1 MGETTDSNATLDIEQ
16 NAPRAIIHKKILD
29 HAEANPGESMEAIAD
44 AVSGATTATVERVLE
59 EYGDPAADTGDD
71 LAADTADE
79 SSTTE
84 TGMSEAEAATSD
96 AESND
101 AELSAGGADPPS
113 AATDGDRGVSD
124 SDCAVAD
131 GGATSESADVGMAG
145 NSPAEGPVPAEQD
158 ADRDGDTDVSL
169 DRSALTE
176 KQHETL
182 RAIYHHPD
190 ATQAELADRLGVSS
204 PTISQRVNSID
215 GFDWSD
221 RDALVAPLFDSGDGE
236 EEERMPHADDTDNG
250 ADSSERDGDMGT
262 VGDATDESR
271 DEPSDRAR
279 RRTDPSASRSDRAP
293 ADAADR
299 TDEGAQLAE
308 LADRLDELTDRLAA
322 VERGL
327 EGREDGTAGRE
338 GGTAPSVLADPELA
352 HKIVHAC
359 LHSDRISEEEELRLL
374 RDVTAAGSAAG
385 RDGNATNSV

>member
-16 NAPRAIIHKKILD
+16 NAPRAIIHKQILD

-71 LAADTADE
+71 LAAETGDE

-84 TGMSEAEAATSD
+84 TGTSEAEAATSD
-96 AESND
+96 AKSN
-101 AELSAGGADPPS
+101 
-113 AATDGDRGVSD
+113 DGDRRVSD

-131 GGATSESADVGMAG
+131 GGATSERTDVGMAG
-145 NSPAEGPVPAEQD
+145 NSPAEGPIPAEQD
-158 ADRDGDTDVSL
+158 ADRDGDTDASL

-204 PTISQRVNSID
+204 PTISQRVNSIE
-215 GFDWSD
+215 GFDWSN

-236 EEERMPHADDTDNG
+236 EEEPMPHSDDTDNG
-250 ADSSERDGDMGT
+250 ADSSERDGDEGT
-262 VGDATDESR
+262 VGDPTDESR
-271 DEPSDRAR
+271 DEPSDRTR
-279 RRTDPSASRSDRAP
+279 RRTDRSAPRSDRAP

-299 TDEGAQLAE
+299 PDEGAQLAD

-322 VERGL
+322 VEHEL

-338 GGTAPSVLADPELA
+338 GATTPSVLADPELA

-374 RDVTAAGSAAG
+374 RDVTAAGAAAG
-385 RDGNATNSV
+385 RDEDAPNSI